1 MAGMSWWT
9 ITIYGGAAVLAVQGL
24 LALMLA
30 HHRYTLK
37 TLMDREIA
45 RREAE
50 AAEAAAL
57 AEAAAAA
64 AKKANR
70 YQKSK

>member
-1 MAGMSWWT
+1 MSWWT
-9 ITIYGGAAVLAVQGL
+9 IGIYGGAAVLAVQGL
-24 LALMLA
+24 LALMVA
-30 HHRYTLK
+30 YHRSTLQK
-37 TLMDREIA
+37 LMDDEIA

-50 AAEAAAL
+50 AAEAAAQ

-70 YQKSK
+70 YQKAKSS